1 MVFGTADK
9 IVVEYTDASV
19 NQSFLTYQDPF
30 DGVIYGFFSNNEIV
44 ISTDYL

>member
-9 IVVEYTDASV
+9 IVVEYTDAGV
-19 NQSFLTYQDPF
+19 NQSFLAFQDPF
-30 DGVIYGFFSNNEIV
+30 DEVIYGFFSNDEIE